1 MIFALCVKK
10 TNIVK
15 IIDKYN
21 KFTFSYLK
29 KIKIGKLVDEISA
42 DKELILK
49 IKNTKIQ
56 IVNKHKPIKISI
68 DNMTPKEVAIPFP
81 PLNLSQI
88 GKQCPKT
95 KK

>member
-1 MIFALCVKK
+1 MVKR
-10 TNIVK
+10 
-15 IIDKYN
+15 IDKYN

-49 IKNTKIQ
+49 IKKTKIQ
-56 IVNKHKPIKISI
+56 IVNRHKPIKKSI
-68 DNMTPKEVAIPFP
+68 DNITPKEVATPFP
-81 PLNLSQI
+81 PLNFSQI

>member
-1 MIFALCVKK
+1 MFALCVKK
-10 TNIVK
+10 TNIVRR
-15 IIDKYN
+15 IDKYN

-29 KIKIGKLVDEISA
+29 KVKIGKLVDEIRA

-56 IVNKHKPIKISI
+56 IVNRHKPIKKSI
-68 DNMTPKEVAIPFP
+68 DNITPNEVAIPFP

>member
-15 IIDKYN
+15 RIDKYN

-56 IVNKHKPIKISI
+56 IVNRHKPIKKSI
-68 DNMTPKEVAIPFP
+68 DNITPKEVAIPFP

>member
-1 MIFALCVKK
+1 MFALCVKK

-15 IIDKYN
+15 RIDKYN

-56 IVNKHKPIKISI
+56 IVNRHKPIKKSI
-68 DNMTPKEVAIPFP
+68 DNITPKEVAIPFP

>member
-1 MIFALCVKK
+1 MFALCVKK

-15 IIDKYN
+15 RIDKYN

-29 KIKIGKLVDEISA
+29 NIKIGKLVDEISA

-56 IVNKHKPIKISI
+56 IVNRNKPIKKSI
-68 DNMTPKEVAIPFP
+68 DNITPKEVAIPFP

>member
-1 MIFALCVKK
+1 MDPQKG
-10 TNIVK
+10 
-15 IIDKYN
+15 N
-21 KFTFSYLK
+21 KMSSLESLEK
-29 KIKIGKLVDEISA
+29 KINS
-42 DKELILK
+42 ELTTK

-68 DNMTPKEVAIPFP
+68 DNMTPKEVAIPLP

>member
-1 MIFALCVKK
+1 MKK
-10 TNIVK
+10 RNIVK
-15 IIDKYN
+15 RIDKYN

-29 KIKIGKLVDEISA
+29 KIIIGKLVDEISA

-49 IKNTKIQ
+49 IKNTNIQ
-56 IVNKHKPIKISI
+56 IVKIHKPIKKSI
-68 DNMTPKEVAIPFP
+68 DNTTPKDVAIPFP

>member
-1 MIFALCVKK
+1 MCKK

-15 IIDKYN
+15 RIDKYN

-29 KIKIGKLVDEISA
+29 KIKIGKPIDEISA

-56 IVNKHKPIKISI
+56 IVNRHKPIKKSI
-68 DNMTPKEVAIPFP
+68 DNITPKEVAIPFP

>member
-1 MIFALCVKK
+1 MFVLCVKK

-15 IIDKYN
+15 RIDKYN

-56 IVNKHKPIKISI
+56 IVNRHKPIKKSI
-68 DNMTPKEVAIPFP
+68 DNITPKEVAIPFP